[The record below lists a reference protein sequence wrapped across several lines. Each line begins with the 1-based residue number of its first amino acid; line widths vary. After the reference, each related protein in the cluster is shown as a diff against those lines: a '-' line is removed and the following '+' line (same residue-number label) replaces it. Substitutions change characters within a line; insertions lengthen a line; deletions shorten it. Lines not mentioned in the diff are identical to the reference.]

1 MKYAEVKISSI
12 AKFINGFPFK
22 PEHWENDG
30 YPIIRIQNLTDQS
43 KPFNKTM
50 IDVPNKYLVQKGD
63 ILVSWSATI
72 DVFEWAREDALLNQH
87 IFKVEF
93 DPLKVDKSYFK
104 IALRKTIRDL
114 TKYAHGSTMKHVVKG
129 DFDSHF
135 IPLPQLNDQKRI
147 AHLLGKVER
156 LIAQRKQHLRQ
167 LDDLLKSVFLEMFG
181 DPVRNEK
188 EWENRQLQELCAS
201 PKDIKCGPFGTQLG
215 KSEFKKIGIAVWGIP
230 QINSEFSIPPRDF
243 VTQEKAS
250 ELEEYSVRHNDIVM
264 SRKGTVGK
272 CSLYPPTMPPGIMH
286 SDVLRIRADCT
297 ETNPVYLCWQLR
309 ISRNVERQIANVSSG
324 AIMAGINVG
333 KLKSITVL
341 APPIFLQ
348 NEFSSIVE
356 KVENLKSRYQ
366 QSLTDLEALYGALSQ
381 KAFKGELDLSRVP
394 LV

>member
-1 MKYAEVKISSI
+1 MKWYPFAEVVSDVTSKFRKIKASEYQPAGQFKIIDQGKDAI
-12 AKFINGFPFK
+12 AGYTSDKTLIND
-22 PEHWENDG
+22 EQL
-30 YPIIRIQNLTDQS
+30 PIIIFGDHTRVL
-43 KPFNKTM
+43 
-50 IDVPNKYLVQKGD
+50 KYEENP
-63 ILVSWSATI
+63 I
-72 DVFEWAREDALLNQH
+72 ALGADGA
-87 IFKVEF
+87 KA
-93 DPLKVDKSYFK
+93 LKVDPEIANTLYVYYYLKSIKLKEAGYSRHFK
-104 IALRKTIRDL
+104 FLKE
-114 TKYAHGSTMKHVVKG
+114 TKVP
-129 DFDSHF
+129 
-135 IPLPQLNDQKRI
+135 IPTKDGRPSLDDQKRI
-147 AHLLGKVER
+147 AHLLGKVEE
-156 LIAQRKQHLRQ
+156 LITQRKQHLQQ

-215 KSEFKKIGIAVWGIP
+215 KSEFKKTGIAVWGIP

-381 KAFKGELDLSRVP
+381 KAFKGELDLSQVP